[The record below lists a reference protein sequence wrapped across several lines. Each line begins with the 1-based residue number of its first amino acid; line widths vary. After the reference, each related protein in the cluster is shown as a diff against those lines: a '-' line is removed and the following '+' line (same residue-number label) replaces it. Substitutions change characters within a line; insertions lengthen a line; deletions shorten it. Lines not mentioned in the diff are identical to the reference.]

1 MTDSPNVELVRS
13 IFADWERGDYRR
25 ARSTDAGA
33 CSLRYFTNSYAV
45 SIRVFYGEL
54 HHPAPTAGRVRME
67 AMELA
72 PPLRSIPDPRFGRGN
87 RGDPTARAGSPR
99 QP

>member
-1 MTDSPNVELVRS
+1 MPDSPNVELVRS

-25 ARSTDAGA
+25 ARSADAGA

-67 AMELA
+67 AMERSESAHPLGALA
-72 PPLRSIPDPRFGRGN
+72 RS
-87 RGDPTARAGSPR
+87 PTAVDSRSTIR
-99 QP
+99 